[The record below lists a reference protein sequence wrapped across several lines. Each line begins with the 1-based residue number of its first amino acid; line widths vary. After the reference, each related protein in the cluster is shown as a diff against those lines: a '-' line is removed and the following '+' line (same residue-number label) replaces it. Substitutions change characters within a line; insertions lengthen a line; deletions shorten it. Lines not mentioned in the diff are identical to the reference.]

1 MIQIDMEMP
10 GNCLVCPACN
20 EYLMCAIPCN
30 GKGFGENDVHDFTQG
45 RPEWCPLSK
54 PKSVTEKIK
63 DAVATFCE
71 DMGDMPSAV
80 FISEN
85 THKAIKKECEQL
97 FLPNEALTYPTIY
110 GTRIYSVHDD
120 YIFLVGKS
128 NLIRPGDMM
137 LYSLEKGEPI
147 V

>member
-10 GNCLVCPACN
+10 KSCN
-20 EYLMCAIPCN
+20 ECPLQDYHAACSCKAIREYMN
-30 GKGFGENDVHDFTQG
+30 TSSYMDS

-120 YIFLVGKS
+120 SIFLVGKS
-128 NLIRPGDMM
+128 NPIRPGDMM